1 MNYKFQET
9 LEDEFEHLHLRRCH
23 QCGDC
28 SGICPSYRNGGI
40 NVREI
45 MERVR
50 SGTFDL
56 EKETSIWQCAMC
68 NSCSERC
75 QMDVDPAHIITLLRN
90 LAAEKGNLPAHF
102 LSEVRLFIQTG
113 FAFPISGLTKK
124 MRKDLELDEMKP
136 ERKSTEDIHT
146 LISRTRMGRLNID
159 R

>member
-1 MNYKFQET
+1 
-9 LEDEFEHLHLRRCH
+9 
-23 QCGDC
+23 
-28 SGICPSYRNGGI
+28 
-40 NVREI
+40 
-45 MERVR
+45 
-50 SGTFDL
+50 
-56 EKETSIWQCAMC
+56 
-68 NSCSERC
+68 
-75 QMDVDPAHIITLLRN
+75 MDVDPAHIITLLRN